1 LDEKRQM
8 LFSLRNKSS
17 FLLALKSRCRKNGR
31 REEETKGLEAQRKG
45 RNCHRRSKG
54 GLKCRK
60 K

>member
-1 LDEKRQM
+1 M